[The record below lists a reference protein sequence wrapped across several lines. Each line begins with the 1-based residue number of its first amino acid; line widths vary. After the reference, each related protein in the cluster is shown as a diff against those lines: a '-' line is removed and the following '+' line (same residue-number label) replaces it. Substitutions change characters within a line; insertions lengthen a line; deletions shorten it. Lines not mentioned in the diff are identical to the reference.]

1 MSDFDATYVDSLD
14 GMVGNPASI
23 EYLKR
28 YAADIEKGNARR
40 PVLLY
45 GPSGTGKTLAAHL
58 LAKWIG
64 WNMVE
69 MSASD
74 YRDSAAIERRLHVS
88 SGTRS
93 LFGARNLLLL
103 DEVDE
108 LSSRFDSGAPSSIGK
123 LVNESK
129 SPVMLIANNMWDQ
142 SISFLR
148 GKVDTVEFKK
158 LTVVDISK
166 ILKNVAI
173 KLGVE
178 ADPKIVDAL
187 ASRSVGDA
195 RSAINDF
202 IVMIGSD
209 EQMLDSIGLRDRKSD
224 IFSVLDKIFG
234 SNTYSAPLRAISN
247 SDVDND
253 MLIKWIDENLPYRY
267 SQISDIKSGYASLAN
282 ATKFSNRAS
291 RKQYYT
297 YWRYM
302 SVMMSSGV
310 ALSKTSAVDT
320 RRRYSF
326 PKLILELS
334 STKAERTMEIA
345 IAKKLQKD
353 VHYSIREI
361 RASVLPIISLMVSK
375 ALENGSE
382 KGAVSDFLAAK
393 FGLNEKEADYLIS
406 NHSSRRA
413 R

>member
-14 GMVGNPASI
+14 GVVGNPLSI

-28 YAADIEKGNARR
+28 YAADIEKGNSRK

-45 GPSGTGKTLAAHL
+45 GPSGTGKTLVVHM

-64 WNMVE
+64 WNLVE

-93 LFGARNLLLL
+93 LFGARNLLML
-103 DEVDE
+103 DEIDE
-108 LSSRFDSGAPSSIGK
+108 LSGRFDSGAPSSIGR
-123 LVNESK
+123 LVSDSK
-129 SPVMLIANNMWDQ
+129 SPVIFIANNMWDQ

-158 LTVVDISK
+158 LSVLDIAK
-166 ILKNVAI
+166 ILGNAAQ

-178 ADPKIVDAL
+178 ANPKIIDAI
-187 ASRSVGDA
+187 ASRSAGDG

-209 EQMLDSIGLRDRKSD
+209 EQMLDSIGLRDRKAD

-234 SNTYSAPLRAISN
+234 SNTYSAPLRAIST

-253 MLIKWIDENLPYRY
+253 MMIKWIDENLPYRY
-267 SQISDIKSGYASLAN
+267 SQVSDIKSGYSSLAN

-291 RKQYYT
+291 RRQYYT

-302 SVMMSSGV
+302 NVMMSSGV
-310 ALSKTSAVDT
+310 ALSKTTSVDN

-326 PKLILELS
+326 PKLISELS
-334 STKAERTMEIA
+334 STKAGRTAEVA
-345 IAKKLQKD
+345 IAKKLQKNI
-353 VHYSIREI
+353 HHSIKEI
-361 RASVLPIISLMVSK
+361 RASVLPVMSLMASK
-375 ALENGSE
+375 AIEDGAE
-382 KGAVSDFLAAK
+382 KEEVSDFFVAR
-393 FGLNEKEADYLIS
+393 FGLTEKEADYIM
-406 NHSSRRA
+406 NSSRRV